1 MIILLRRNKKYMK
14 IRHKKIIASGIAVA
28 LVGSLGIGALL
39 ETSVSVQAS
48 LAMMPGIEEIVNET
62 SQKKP
67 FRILEIVD
75 SEDEAE
81 IGYYVSG
88 QEPYIKLYKYTAE
101 NGSVLHF
108 SSLEDGLSK
117 LPAEKRREFATNKKT
132 DENGNESST
141 GIDIS
146 GFCGDDVEKYPMTYS
161 EYQEQY
167 FVSSEDGWEKVNLV
181 DADNNPRTD
190 TVKIRGHY
198 EENSA
203 GNGNYTKK
211 KQTYYPIRRLK
222 GVDVDSARENK
233 YRENIENFYYSDD
246 DEAQAPYTLTFA
258 EVKNEDINKA
268 LEDVNDKGQT
278 TILPEYDYSKGKYGY
293 YENVYSD
300 LTEDIVNNIQ
310 NKIFKFPG
318 ETPVVSEDAVLLQD
332 NTPQGASA
340 FSAGEEEEFSS
351 VNDGSVSADTAGQD
365 GFGSDASEEDTSG
378 GAISEDAFS
387 AGDFS
392 DGDASVDAPDQ
403 DVQVTEPNSVAS
415 VKSSG
420 ESEAKGSERTILIG
434 FADEA
439 TKGTTENPYIYLGEN
454 IDAYPYYKYTLV
466 GDMKKIQELAAANQ
480 KKDAESMA
488 NNTGIVRNVKD
499 ITLEDGQYWYWQMD
513 SSSKQLTKYP
523 LSIVTGRQSVPYSD
537 IRKID
542 SSLDYNYYYTVEKV
556 YFCCKPSTSDPQLST
571 DYQYYGWYYASY
583 PQNDE
588 NIYIKVT
595 DGDGKVPTHY
605 ISEAEYKLTP
615 GTGDYNFISD
625 ETEDEQS
632 VQVDHIYYK
641 GGYTNHDWFKR
652 YVFHLSPED
661 SDETVQ
667 EQFKVFEIEVDT
679 MTAAEFNQKYGNT
692 TTATSMDDNKNTED
706 SANENNTP
714 EDSVAE
720 DSGETTSEVESMV
733 SEAGVELVS
742 IEKEI
747 SEQAASDIEFQDG
760 SEVAGESGNSVSD
773 EVLSAGE
780 ESAPAFTDDSGNTEN
795 TFSAG
800 ESQNSTETAD
810 QLSDYGLIYING
822 AVTTA
827 AAQAI
832 GDVPVMIN
840 SVKASGDAEL
850 LNAFSSVIKEDDE
863 DGHYV
868 NTNVYFFKD
877 TFSAEDP
884 SGLINLDFHTNF
896 NSESDGSTFT
906 DKNARE
912 GFEEILKYIESENRY
927 RKIGQT
933 TDGTQSFSDGED
945 NSASNTAFSTGTSQ
959 VQLLSEELTQARAIE
974 YIINYKYRRKL
985 NTKSTFN
992 VLEIDPSKV
1001 SKPDLTQDN
1010 INGWLGDA
1018 EDSNFIKSYNVCCE
1032 YTKAG
1037 SDYAPG
1043 DHLFDGRDD
1052 TFWHSDWGKYPNGHD
1067 DGKTYHHIEVTFKKK
1082 MTITGFDY
1090 KPRPGTQAGAENGK
1104 IKEFEIHLYSD
1115 DNCENE
1121 IYTETG
1127 SFDYTDIRSDSSL
1140 KTFKFANTKTVSGIR
1155 SVKIVV
1161 LSAGDSKINGGRALS
1176 TKFASGSGLTFL
1188 VPSSSDPTV
1197 PQLNLTNKTA
1207 SEFVGHIDDICAEY
1221 DMIYIGDK
1229 VENRDAYV
1237 VGSGQFRYVHV
1248 GDGTLITSGKTEL
1261 LKLLGQLDSEYDT
1274 SWTGTNGMQRFAP
1287 FDTYSEQGG
1296 GYLRGS
1302 GNDMTEQDYE
1312 ELMEFVKSGY
1322 PVVLGSELV
1331 TSDRK
1336 ADSAKV
1342 DAASYYYQFIQEA
1355 LKYPNVMTKAEL
1367 DGGKKDIKFWLNLAK
1382 PVINFTENGK
1392 PLEPVRKGEVDDGS
1406 GNYGYIDGELKFTFT
1421 VSNDSDA
1428 SPATAT
1434 YDCNLYL
1441 DLNFDGNF
1449 SDKEV
1454 QNNYVQIADET
1465 GQVLSTVSYGQ
1476 DDNRYELKAG
1486 RTYTL
1491 TRKIPKDYFKL
1502 ITWKLEISNNQNT
1515 YIHTSETGYSKQ
1527 TNPTGA
1533 KQVINV
1539 LQLVPK
1545 NCTWTLTGNT
1555 NFEKWMNQ
1563 VDDFEI
1569 RIEGISVQ
1577 EFGNKSQE
1585 DVKKLLDSK
1594 QMLIIGFADVYDDIS
1609 NENHAVDEILD
1620 FVKNGK
1626 SILFAHDTTSYINYD
1641 YNKMYKK
1648 IAQSSY
1654 TGNTSTETGAAD
1666 VYYDDYLHKANINNV
1681 TWGLSLN
1688 KILRSV
1694 VGMDRYGITSD
1705 DMIEQNG
1712 TEVAVS
1718 ELLKKG
1724 NALSS
1729 SSVDFKTLME
1739 AAGDIAYQ
1747 SGDRTK
1753 SYGQTQAYTNPLLK
1767 QKKLGTSGTTTK
1779 TAQKVNDGA
1788 ITQYP
1793 YRIPDTLSVAETHG
1807 QYYQLALERD
1817 RDLSGQSDGKTDIVV
1832 WYCLSGSIYADSP
1845 NDVRNNYYF
1854 YSNKNV
1860 IYTGAGH
1867 STVSGD
1873 DEIKLFINAIVA
1885 AANVTAVQ
1893 PEVHFVKS
1901 LNPAAET
1908 ETTRYYMTDQPIWN
1922 SESEESNILGE
1933 ENKNMKF
1940 YFNVKDYNMVSADLN
1955 PEDLKKQEMTVDLY
1969 IDDPSGEELAGDG
1982 VPEALKGK
1990 KVTNLIKKMQEE
2002 KQTPV
2007 LNAYGDEDITVGDD
2021 NKFHLKQNNA
2031 YSFSIRNIEEY
2042 LRNVQNKG
2050 YYTNCKVYVVVN
2062 STVYLYGQKKSETSW
2077 AAVDL
2082 KQRQMFDLD

>member
-1 MIILLRRNKKYMK
+1 MK
-14 IRHKKIIASGIAVA
+14 IRHKKILLSGVAVTVA
-28 LVGSLGIGALL
+28 GVLGVGALL
-39 ETSVSVQAS
+39 QTSISVQAS
-48 LAMMPGIEEIVNET
+48 PAMMPGIEEIVNET
-62 SQKKP
+62 SKDEP

-75 SEDEAE
+75 SEAEAE

-88 QEPYIKLYKYTAE
+88 QEPYIKLYKDE
-101 NGSVLHF
+101 NGNALSF

-117 LPAEKRREFATNKKT
+117 LSEKQRKEFATNKKT
-132 DENGNESST
+132 DENGNVSST
-141 GIDIS
+141 GKNIES
-146 GFCGDDVEKYPMTYS
+146 FCGDSEEEYPLAYS

-167 FVSSEDGWEKVNLV
+167 FVSSEDGWKRVDFV
-181 DADNNPRTD
+181 DADGNPRTD
-190 TVKIRGHY
+190 TVKIKGHY
-198 EENSA
+198 QENTA
-203 GNGNYTKK
+203 GNGQYTKEE
-211 KQTYYPIRRLK
+211 QTYYPIRK
-222 GVDVDSARENK
+222 DVEEDAARTNK

-246 DEAQAPYTLTFA
+246 EEAQAPYALTFA
-258 EVKNEDINKA
+258 EVKNEDVNNAIENA
-268 LEDVNDKGQT
+268 NDKGQV
-278 TILPEYDYSKGKYGY
+278 TILPEYDYSNGKYGY
-293 YENVYSD
+293 YENVYTD
-300 LTEDIVNNIQ
+300 LTEDIVNDIRD
-310 NKIFKFPG
+310 KIFKFPG
-318 ETPVVSEDAVLLQD
+318 ENPVVDEKRAVLIQD

-340 FSAGEEEEFSS
+340 FSAGEEAEFST
-351 VNDGSVSADTAGQD
+351 VNDGSETTAASQFEFAGET
-365 GFGSDASEEDTSG
+365 SDNSG
-378 GAISEDAFS
+378 ADAFS
-387 AGDFS
+387 TGDFGDGTS
-392 DGDASVDAPDQ
+392 DGDAQIPSSQ
-403 DVQVTEPNSVAS
+403 DISQTAGTADELTDNAQAEEQTS
-415 VKSSG
+415 
-420 ESEAKGSERTILIG
+420 KGRTILLG
-434 FADEA
+434 FANEE

-454 IDAYPYYKYTLV
+454 IQAYPYYKYTLV
-466 GDMKKIQELAAANQ
+466 GDLEKIKALAEDNQ
-480 KKDAESMA
+480 KKDAESIA
-488 NNTGIVRNVKD
+488 NKTQIVRNEKD
-499 ITLEDGQYWYWQMD
+499 ITLEDGQYWYWKMD
-513 SSSKQLTKYP
+513 TASGQLARYP
-523 LSIVTGRQSVPYSD
+523 LSIVTGRQAVPYSD
-537 IRKID
+537 IKKID
-542 SSLDYNYYYTVEKV
+542 SSLDYNYYYTVEKA
-556 YFCCKPSTSDPQLST
+556 YFCCEPSADGAKLPT

-583 PQNDE
+583 PQNDG

-605 ISEAEYKLTP
+605 ISDAEYKLTP
-615 GTGDYNFISD
+615 GTGDYDFIPD

-661 SDETVQ
+661 SDEMVQ

-679 MTAAEFNQKYGNT
+679 MTAAELNQKYGNT
-692 TTATSMDDNKNTED
+692 TAATSMDDNKNTED
-706 SANENNTP
+706 NANENTTP

-742 IEKEI
+742 IDKEI

-760 SEVAGESGNSVSD
+760 SEAAGESGNSVSD

-974 YIINYKYRRKL
+974 YIINYKYKRKL

-1010 INGWLGDA
+1010 INGWLGEA

-1090 KPRPGTQAGAENGK
+1090 KPRPGTQGGAENGK

-1140 KTFKFANTKTVSGIR
+1140 KTFKFANNKTVSGVR

-1274 SWTGTNGMQRFAP
+1274 SWTRTNGMQRFAP

-1454 QNNYVQIADET
+1454 QDKYVQIADET

-1515 YIHTSETGYSKQ
+1515 YIHTSEMGYSKQ

-1545 NCTWTLTGNT
+1545 NCTWTLKGNA

-1666 VYYDDYLHKANINNV
+1666 VYYDAYLHRANINNV

-1705 DMIEQNG
+1705 DMIEQNS

-1753 SYGQTQAYTNPLLK
+1753 SYGQTQAYTNSLLK

-1832 WYCLSGSIYADSP
+1832 WYCLSGSIYGDSP

-1982 VPEALKGK
+1982 VPETLKGK
-1990 KVTNLIKKMQEE
+1990 KVTNLTGRISG
-2002 KQTPV
+2002 
-2007 LNAYGDEDITVGDD
+2007 LRAYGDENNLITVGTD
-2021 NKFHLKQNNA
+2021 NKFHLTQNNA
-2031 YSFSIRNIEEY
+2031 YGFSISEVEKY
-2042 LRNVQNKG
+2042 LRNTQNNG
-2050 YYTNCKVYVVVN
+2050 YYTNCKVYVVIN

-2082 KQRQMFDLD
+2082 KERRMFDLD